1 MQITLVMA
9 AKSAHTGRGMKR
21 HIPRSLAAVVCVVGA
36 LAALAPAVHAQSITG
51 IGRKNTGADIGPQP
65 VVPKTETTVTVKL
78 GPVRNW
84 KDTAGKEI
92 SAELISWPVTD
103 ANAANAAKADPATL
117 KFDVIRNG
125 QVRLRKAG
133 KVFVLPVSRLS
144 ESDRA
149 YISQVEATTKKDK

>member
-1 MQITLVMA
+1 MQITLVKPE
-9 AKSAHTGRGMKR
+9 KSAHTGRGMKR
-21 HIPRSLAAVVCVVGA
+21 HIPRSLAAMVGVA
-36 LAALAPAVHAQSITG
+36 MVLTAVAPSANAQSITG

-65 VVPKTETTVTVKL
+65 VVPKTETSVTVKL

-84 KDTAGKEI
+84 KDAAGKEI

-103 ANAANAAKADPATL
+103 PNAAKADPATL

-149 YISQVEATTKKDK
+149 YINQVEATTKKGK